1 MEKVTVARAPGSRF
15 GRYRLIRLLGA
26 GGFGEVYVAVDT
38 EKDRHV
44 ALKLIAE
51 PYSADPDFRERLYRE
66 AGTAGRLHDPHVV
79 PIHTFGEI
87 DGQLYIDM
95 RLIEGVDLATRL
107 HTDGALDPAR
117 AVWIVSQVASALDA
131 AHAAGI
137 VHRDVKPAN
146 ILLADDDFA
155 CLVDFGVA
163 GAAGS
168 ARLTGT
174 GVTIGTLAYMA
185 PERFGLGDA
194 DGRADV
200 YALACVLYECLTGDV
215 PYPAGTDLPSLM
227 GSHLHA
233 PIPRP
238 TLHRAGLA
246 SGFDDVIARGMAK
259 DPDRRYASAGELARA
274 AAAALGT
281 PVVAETERADA
292 AAWVPTMHAA
302 APTVVPAQAPEPKP
316 SRKAPKVGIPAAVVV
331 LVAAVGVGV
340 YVSKGDDAASRNT
353 TRPVG
358 SAETTTAQPDP
369 RQSVIPAS
377 GFDGSA
383 GLAVD
388 ASGAVYSTDSNGA
401 TLLMVAPGSTA
412 PTSVS
417 LQTGEKPEHL
427 RVDHVMADVG
437 GTVWALWSDMGD
449 MYLVNVTKGTLSVML
464 PDLSTRVSYYTPY
477 LYAFAIDPAGTLYVS
492 DTPTGVVALSAGS
505 GAWQPVPFGPVGR
518 VEGLAV
524 DGQGNVYAADVL
536 NNKVLKLPAGTT
548 MPTVLPFK
556 GVDRPSKI
564 AVDAA
569 GNVYVTESVGER
581 VLRMTPDG
589 VQSELPITGLDQ
601 AGAIAAAPDGS
612 VYVLNGYAS
621 GASVV
626 KLAAK

>member
-194 DGRADV
+194 D
-200 YALACVLYECLTGDV
+200 
-215 PYPAGTDLPSLM
+215 
-227 GSHLHA
+227 
-233 PIPRP
+233 
-238 TLHRAGLA
+238 
-246 SGFDDVIARGMAK
+246 
-259 DPDRRYASAGELARA
+259 
-274 AAAALGT
+274 
-281 PVVAETERADA
+281 
-292 AAWVPTMHAA
+292 
-302 APTVVPAQAPEPKP
+302 
-316 SRKAPKVGIPAAVVV
+316 
-331 LVAAVGVGV
+331 
-340 YVSKGDDAASRNT
+340 
-353 TRPVG
+353 
-358 SAETTTAQPDP
+358 
-369 RQSVIPAS
+369 
-377 GFDGSA
+377 
-383 GLAVD
+383 
-388 ASGAVYSTDSNGA
+388 
-401 TLLMVAPGSTA
+401 
-412 PTSVS
+412 
-417 LQTGEKPEHL
+417 
-427 RVDHVMADVG
+427 
-437 GTVWALWSDMGD
+437 
-449 MYLVNVTKGTLSVML
+449 
-464 PDLSTRVSYYTPY
+464 
-477 LYAFAIDPAGTLYVS
+477 
-492 DTPTGVVALSAGS
+492 
-505 GAWQPVPFGPVGR
+505 
-518 VEGLAV
+518 
-524 DGQGNVYAADVL
+524 
-536 NNKVLKLPAGTT
+536 
-548 MPTVLPFK
+548 
-556 GVDRPSKI
+556 
-564 AVDAA
+564 
-569 GNVYVTESVGER
+569 
-581 VLRMTPDG
+581 
-589 VQSELPITGLDQ
+589 
-601 AGAIAAAPDGS
+601 
-612 VYVLNGYAS
+612 
-621 GASVV
+621 
-626 KLAAK
+626 